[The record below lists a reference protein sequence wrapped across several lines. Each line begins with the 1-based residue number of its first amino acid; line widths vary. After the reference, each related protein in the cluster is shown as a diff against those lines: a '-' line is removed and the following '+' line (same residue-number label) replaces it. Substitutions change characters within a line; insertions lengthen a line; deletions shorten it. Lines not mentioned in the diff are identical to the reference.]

1 MIGRTDRVLIVHPDP
16 AVRREIENVVRRA
29 HKHSIAARHAGNAG
43 AAVQLARDF
52 DPRIVLLDLVQDRAL
67 ALSVAKELRRPDRL
81 IVGLVNP
88 LITQGDSG
96 GSEAEFLR
104 QAVRAGVGDFAA
116 LPLSDAEIA
125 AALETAPQGGPAT
138 QEGRTIAFFSHQGGV
153 GTTTLA
159 INTAIALRVGE
170 PARSVVVMDANIQF
184 GCVAAHLGMVPERD
198 LGDAIREL
206 DLGPMFPLPSTGS
219 DAPVSV
225 LASPL
230 DPRAAEMITPE
241 DVSRVVIELR
251 RRFGSVVI
259 DTAPVLD
266 LMTLSVLDLSET
278 VVVVTEPLAPTI
290 AGTAR
295 LLGMLASLGITDD
308 RVRLVVS
315 RFRDAPDLL
324 SPAVI
329 SQQLGRPVDHVVP
342 FLMPVTA
349 GTHRGVP
356 AVFERGTAPFTDAM
370 KRLARDVARGG
381 VSARGKGPA

>member
-1 MIGRTDRVLIVHPDP
+1 MIGRTDRVLIVYPDP

-29 HKHSIAARHAGNAG
+29 HKHSVAARHAGTAG

-52 DPRIVLLDLVQDRAL
+52 DPRIILLDLVQDRAL

-81 IVGLVNP
+81 IIGLINP
-88 LITQGDSG
+88 LMDAGG

-104 QAVRAGVGDFAA
+104 QAVRSGVGDFVA

-125 AALETAPQGGPAT
+125 SALETAPQGGTAAH
-138 QEGRTIAFFSHQGGV
+138 EGRAITFFSHQGGV

-159 INTAIALRVGE
+159 INTAIALRVAE
-170 PARSVVVMDANIQF
+170 PTRTVAVLDGNIQF

-206 DLGPMFPLPSTGS
+206 DLGPMFPLPTAGRESS
-219 DAPVSV
+219 ISV

-241 DVSRVVIELR
+241 DASRVVIELR
-251 RRFGSVVI
+251 RRFNTVVI

-290 AGTAR
+290 VGTAR
-295 LLGMLASLGITDD
+295 LLGMLSSLGITDD

-315 RFRDAPDLL
+315 RFRDAPDVL
-324 SPAVI
+324 SPAVV
-329 SQQLGRPVDHVVP
+329 SQQLGRAVDHVVP

-349 GTHRGVP
+349 GTHRGIP
-356 AVFERGTAPFTDAM
+356 AIFERGTAQFTDAV
-370 KRLARDVARGG
+370 KRLARDVGRGG
-381 VSARGKGPA
+381 AGVGGKV

>member
-1 MIGRTDRVLIVHPDP
+1 VAMMGRTDRVLIVHGDP

-29 HKHSIAARHAGNAG
+29 HKHSIAARHAGTAG

-52 DPRIVLLDLVQDRAL
+52 DPRIILLDLVQDRAL

-81 IVGLVNP
+81 LIGLVNP
-88 LITQGDSG
+88 LMDGGG

-104 QAVRAGVGDFAA
+104 QAVRAGVSDFVA
-116 LPLSDAEIA
+116 LPLSDTEIA
-125 AALETAPQGGPAT
+125 AALETAPQAGPSAH
-138 QEGRTIAFFSHQGGV
+138 EGRAIAFFGHQGGV

-159 INTAIALRVGE
+159 INTAIAIRVAE
-170 PARSVVVMDANIQF
+170 QTRTVAIMDANIQF

-219 DAPVSV
+219 DAPISV

-230 DPRAAEMITPE
+230 DPRAAEMVTPE
-241 DVSRVVIELR
+241 DASRVVIELR
-251 RRFGSVVI
+251 RRFNTVVV

-278 VVVVTEPLAPTI
+278 VVVVTEPLAPVI

-295 LLGMLASLGITDD
+295 LLGMLAGLGFSDD

-315 RFRDAPDLL
+315 RFRDAPDVL
-324 SPAVI
+324 SAAVVA
-329 SQQLGRPVDHVVP
+329 QQLNRTVDHVVP
-342 FLMPVTA
+342 FMMPVTA
-349 GTHRGVP
+349 GTHRGIP
-356 AVFERGTAPFTDAM
+356 AIFERGTAPFTDAV
-370 KRLARDVARGG
+370 KRLARDVTHG
-381 VSARGKGPA
+381 VGAARGKT